1 MENQPVY
8 SQNLAQRKAV
18 GAVAYLVF
26 LTAVIIGVGG
36 LVVLLAQV
44 FIEGVPWLSWDFLTN
59 YPSRKAELAG
69 IRAAIL
75 GTLWLMVFV
84 GIFTIPVGVGSAIYL
99 EEYAPKN
106 RLTRIIEINIGNLAG
121 VPSVV
126 YGLLGLAL
134 FVQWLSM
141 GRSIL
146 SAALTLGL
154 LVLPIVILASRE
166 AIRSVPS
173 SHRQAAFA
181 LGATKWD
188 VVRSVVLP
196 SAVPGIL
203 TGTILAMSRAIG
215 EAAPII
221 FISALVYLTFDPTSP
236 LDRFTVLPIQIFAW
250 VNEPREEYRGLAAAG
265 IIVPVGHPAGH
276 ERHSHLPPQ
285 QVPTSGRGLG
295 CPKSRCVH
303 KAQVRAA
310 VSSNV
315 SQKPVG
321 PIPTLHGRVHGDL
334 WPRVRRDR
342 RHHGRPTIRWR
353 RHQPRHRPDVRFDCR
368 RDDIFAGPRLRRPH

>member
-265 IIVPVGHPAGH
+265 IIVLLAI
-276 ERHSHLPPQ
+276 L
-285 QVPTSGRGLG
+285 LG
-295 CPKSRCVH
+295 MNAIAIFLRNKYQR
-303 KAQVRAA
+303 RAE
-310 VSSNV
+310 
-315 SQKPVG
+315 
-321 PIPTLHGRVHGDL
+321 D
-334 WPRVRRDR
+334 
-342 RHHGRPTIRWR
+342 
-353 RHQPRHRPDVRFDCR
+353 
-368 RDDIFAGPRLRRPH
+368 